1 MWGRMRAQRIFLTVL
16 IALAFTALAAPAA
29 QAWVRHESDRWV
41 WYTPNSS
48 WVNAQSDNGI
58 DISSATGA
66 LYVGHGFGPT
76 PGPVTHSW
84 AVNYAKTSRALDLHP
99 LRGVRI
105 GRGRA
110 AGGTDGIERRV
121 YTWRGYRTDRHEHV
135 RGVLTVDT
143 ISNPAS
149 FSYGFAMYSR
159 VAPRSLFS
167 RWNSRLKFI
176 QKHILLIPRSP
187 DFSYSLP

>member
-1 MWGRMRAQRIFLTVL
+1 MRGYRVPLTTVLTVL
-16 IALAFTALAAPAA
+16 AFALAAPAA

-41 WYTPNSS
+41 WYTPTAR
-48 WVNAQSDNGI
+48 WVDAQSDNGI
-58 DISSATGA
+58 DISSPTGA

-99 LRGVRI
+99 LRDVKI

-110 AGGTDGIERRV
+110 AGAAEGIERRV
-121 YTWRGYRTDRHEHV
+121 YRWRGYRTDRRERV

-143 ISNPAS
+143 IDNPES

-159 VAPRSLFS
+159 AAPRSLS
-167 RWNSRLKFI
+167 RRWNRRLSFI
-176 QKHILLIPRSP
+176 QKHIRLIPRSP
-187 DFSYSLP
+187 DFSDAFP